1 MVFKLFSLIF
11 MSIEAG
17 IVKIFQLSLYI
28 LQFEMKIKKVTGTIY
43 WRFDTYS
50 EVLGSETLKTY
61 TRYSGA

>member
-28 LQFEMKIKKVTGTIY
+28 LQFEMKIKKVTGIIY
-43 WRFDTYS
+43 WRFDTHS

-61 TRYSGA
+61 TRYSVA